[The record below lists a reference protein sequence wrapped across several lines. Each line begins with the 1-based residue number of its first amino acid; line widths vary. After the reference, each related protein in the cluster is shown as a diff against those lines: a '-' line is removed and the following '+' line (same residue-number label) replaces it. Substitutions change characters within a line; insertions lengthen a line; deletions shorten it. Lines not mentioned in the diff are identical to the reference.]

1 MEIFNLDRRMIL
13 PKLEINS
20 CTIGNFDGLHLG
32 HQKLIEDAKV
42 NSFKSL
48 VITFDDIFKDK
59 IITLENKIKKIE
71 EFEIDYLIILKFEDF
86 KDMFHNEFVKMLKK
100 INVKRIS
107 IGKDF
112 RFGFKKEGDYID
124 LQNKFETY
132 LIDEVEVNNEKVSS
146 TLIRSK
152 LKEGKIKEA
161 NELLGYNFFL
171 TGEVKNG
178 NELGRTIGFPTAN
191 LEVDTLLNNGVY
203 KTQTTVDDVLYNS
216 ITNIGYNPT
225 FNEQKQLRIETNILD
240 FNEDIYGKEIKV
252 EFIDKIRE
260 EIKFQSK
267 EHLQQQLNE
276 DKSVW

>member
-203 KTQTTVDDVLYNS
+203 KTQTTVDGVLYNS

>member
-260 EIKFQSK
+260 EIRFQSK